1 MTPYLPPD
9 PHQPPFRKSGP
20 GWLWPL
26 LVLVILACVIL
37 WANQTHFGGVGVVAI
52 LIVAV
57 PIAFVVLIVRALLR
71 VGDKRPPP
79 VIVQQPTV
87 SGPPPGWYVD
97 PAGLTR
103 WYDGQRWTEHV
114 KPEE

>member
-1 MTPYLPPD
+1 VIPYQPLDSDEPP
-9 PHQPPFRKSGP
+9 PEKTSWVR
-20 GWLWPL
+20 PL
-26 LVLVILACVIL
+26 LTVAALVAVVVLIHHI
-37 WANQTHFGGVGVVAI
+37 GGVGVFAI
-52 LIVAV
+52 LIFIV
-57 PIAFVVLIVRALLR
+57 PIAFLVLIVRALLR

-79 VIVQQPTV
+79 VIVQQPV

-114 KPEE
+114 KPGDRP